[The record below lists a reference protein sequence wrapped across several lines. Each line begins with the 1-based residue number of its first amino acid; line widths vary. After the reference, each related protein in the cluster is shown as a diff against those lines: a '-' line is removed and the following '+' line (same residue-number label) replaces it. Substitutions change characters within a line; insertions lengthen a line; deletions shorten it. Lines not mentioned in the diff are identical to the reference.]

1 MKVYISS
8 TFTDLREHRRA
19 VAQTLRRMGHD
30 VIGMEEY
37 VAESMTPLA
46 RSVADVRSADVY
58 VVIVAW
64 RYGHVPA
71 DPKVNPNRRSI
82 TELEYEAAKQPPERS
97 ILAFLLDPAAPWPAS
112 AIDAL
117 TEAGG
122 AEIQDFRMR
131 LGGSYL
137 AGIFTTPDNLATQ
150 VAAAIAVQGINRHM
164 AERRLTPEGIGT
176 VMAPFVQGAPLQD
189 TTVASI
195 RDMVQGAGNARA
207 LLIDVAAHTWWS
219 TRLYLLAALVQAL
232 TAVRQFVFSDGV
244 NVFAGMASP
253 AAVRDGLCAAFPEIA
268 AFDTDLRRGP
278 STKDVVRETDRWIQ
292 SWNQRMSA
300 MERNI
305 KVDVRRQ
312 LLDEW
317 LGERLI
323 RRCIRIEES
332 GLTMTQVQ
340 QIVDSLIP
348 DVPVQRRDDGPEPA
362 DDDGSAPGRLIVVDR
377 DAYALELARE
387 WVRAA
392 SPRAPA
398 P

>member
-8 TFTDLREHRRA
+8 SFTDLREHRRA
-19 VAQTLRRMGHD
+19 AAQALRRMGHD

-64 RYGHVPA
+64 RYGYVPVDTA
-71 DPKVNPNRRSI
+71 SNPQKRSI
-82 TELEYEAAKQPPERS
+82 TELEYEAAEGPPEKP
-97 ILAFLLDPAAPWPAS
+97 ILAFLLDPAAPWPAT

-117 TEAGG
+117 SETGG
-122 AEIQDFRMR
+122 AAIHNFRAR
-131 LGGSYL
+131 LGGSHL

-164 AERRLTPEGIGT
+164 AERALTPEGISG

-189 TTVASI
+189 TTIASI
-195 RDMVQGAGNARA
+195 RNMVQSAGNTRA
-207 LLIDVAAHTWWS
+207 LLVDIAAHAWWS
-219 TRLYLLAALVQAL
+219 TRLYLLAALVQTL
-232 TAVRQFVFSDGV
+232 TPVRQFVFSEGPD
-244 NVFAGMASP
+244 VFAGMSSP
-253 AAVRDGLCAAFPEIA
+253 AAVRDGLCAAFPAIA
-268 AFDTDLRRGP
+268 AFDTDLRQGP
-278 STKDVVRETDRWIQ
+278 SSQDVVRETDRCVQ
-292 SWNQRMSA
+292 LWNQRMGSV
-300 MERNI
+300 ERDIEVN
-305 KVDVRRQ
+305 VRGQ
-312 LLDEW
+312 LLVEW

-323 RRCIRIEES
+323 RRCIRIEEP
-332 GLTMTQVQ
+332 GLTMMQVQ

-348 DVPVQRRDDGPEPA
+348 DVPVQRRDGDPMPNADGPTVP
-362 DDDGSAPGRLIVVDR
+362 RLIVVDR

-387 WVRAA
+387 WVRAT

>member
-8 TFTDLREHRRA
+8 TFADLRDHRRA
-19 VAQTLRRMGHD
+19 VALALRRMGHD

-46 RSVADVRSADVY
+46 RCLTDVRGADVY

-64 RYGHVPA
+64 RYGYVPT
-71 DPKVNPNRRSI
+71 DPATNPAHRSI
-82 TELEYEAAKQPPERS
+82 TELEYEAAKHPREKP
-97 ILAFLLDPAAPWPAS
+97 ILAFLLDPAAAWPAS
-112 AIDAL
+112 AMDAL

-122 AEIQDFRMR
+122 SAIQEFRTR
-131 LGGSYL
+131 LGSTYL

-164 AERRLTPEGIGT
+164 AERALTPEGIGA
-176 VMAPFVQGAPLQD
+176 VMAPFVEGGPLQD

-195 RDMVQGAGNARA
+195 REMVGSAGNTRA
-207 LLIDVAAHTWWS
+207 LLIDIAEHNWWS
-219 TRLYLLAALVQAL
+219 TRLYLLATLVQSL
-232 TAVRQFVFSDGV
+232 TPVRQFVFCEGEDS
-244 NVFAGMASP
+244 FAGMASP
-253 AAVRDGLCAAFPEIA
+253 SAVRDGLLASTPQLAP
-268 AFDTDLRRGP
+268 FDMQLRQGP
-278 STKDVVRETDRWIQ
+278 STKDVKRETDRAITL
-292 SWNQRMSA
+292 WNQLMGTA
-300 MERNI
+300 EAGT
-305 KVDVRRQ
+305 KVDVRGQ
-312 LLDEW
+312 LLTEW

-332 GLTMTQVQ
+332 GLTMMQVQ

-348 DVPVQRRDDGPEPA
+348 DVPVQRRDGGPEAGAASLPTA
-362 DDDGSAPGRLIVVDR
+362 KLIVVDR

-387 WVRAA
+387 WVRAT
-392 SPRAPA
+392 SPRAVA